1 MAEAAAQ
8 YSHALELLAEMP
20 ESGKRD
26 QEELAVQISLGLAL
40 WGAKAWASSGIPSRL
55 HARTRISGEAG
66 RERSANVDSI
76 RAFAERIVQLAE
88 SGEQRGF
95 LSAGHAALGYS
106 LLVGGKPQ
114 QAQRH
119 LDLARSYLDESDPRP
134 LVKESSIILLMSPML
149 VVLALG
155 FPDRARRL
163 ADEAVRHAEGIGPYV
178 EGIVRVHAAVLY
190 LRLRDP
196 QHILENANAL
206 SRIAKENPAFTG
218 QANEFTGQG
227 LWMQGKRREAME
239 VMAQARSYNE
249 AAGMRI
255 TRARELNFEARFLAH
270 NDRTD
275 EALAKVEEALQE
287 SEELGAD
294 RPSTLRL
301 RGDLLVQR
309 EAQASQVKSA
319 YQQAITCAR
328 DLENKWE
335 ELQTMAHFAR
345 WLKNQGRRDEART
358 MLAAIYNWFTE
369 GFDTADLKDT
379 KTLLHELSQ

>member
-1 MAEAAAQ
+1 MSTL
-8 YSHALELLAEMP
+8 Y
-20 ESGKRD
+20 G
-26 QEELAVQISLGLAL
+26 L
-40 WGAKAWASSGIPSRL
+40 WGSAVTRGQVKAS
-55 HARTRISGEAG
+55 
-66 RERSANVDSI
+66 

>member
-1 MAEAAAQ
+1 M
-8 YSHALELLAEMP
+8 
-20 ESGKRD
+20 
-26 QEELAVQISLGLAL
+26 
-40 WGAKAWASSGIPSRL
+40 
-55 HARTRISGEAG
+55 
-66 RERSANVDSI
+66 
-76 RAFAERIVQLAE
+76 
-88 SGEQRGF
+88 
-95 LSAGHAALGYS
+95 
-106 LLVGGKPQ
+106 
-114 QAQRH
+114 
-119 LDLARSYLDESDPRP
+119 ARSYLDESDPRP